1 LRIGK
6 YTIHLHPMS
15 VHFTNAL
22 YPVSLLFL
30 ALYLLTK
37 EDSSR
42 TTYGYII
49 TLAALSTP
57 VSFATG
63 YIQWRQKYKAAKVR
77 VFIRK
82 IRLGIALMAVGPSC
96 TLWYWADP
104 GFLTR
109 GGMEV
114 FLFSLL
120 NLTVLPLA
128 VTLGYLGGNL
138 VRWRP
143 H

>member
-1 LRIGK
+1 MRIGK
-6 YTIHLHPMS
+6 YVIHLHPMS

-30 ALYLLTK
+30 ALYLATK
-37 EDSSR
+37 EESYR

-49 TLAALSTP
+49 ALAALSTP

-63 YIQWRQKYKAAKVR
+63 YAEWRKKYHAARVR
-77 VFIRK
+77 VFSRK
-82 IRLGIALMAVGPSC
+82 IRFGILLMAVGATC
-96 TLWYWADP
+96 ALWYWIDH
-104 GFLTR
+104 GVLSR
-109 GGMEV
+109 GGIASLV
-114 FLFSLL
+114 FTAL
-120 NLTVLPLA
+120 NFAVLPLA

-138 VRWRP
+138 VHWRP